1 MWDKRDAVNPGLA
14 VEVAVTVEE
23 VQEWLEL
30 ELARL
35 RLELEGLV
43 ADYFREARE
52 RSFSLRVWPRLKS
65 HNGISYVVWCRKDYI
80 NPGRKI
86 VRTQHIARGQGS
98 YRGRLGQACRYLPPE
113 ERGFVLSYEE
123 RFQMLRQQLEV
134 LVRIRSGVVRYIA
147 LRGKEKEKALIPGP
161 EVADIC

>member
-1 MWDKRDAVNPGLA
+1 MGA
-14 VEVAVTVEE
+14 AVTVEE

-43 ADYFREARE
+43 AGYFREARE
-52 RSFSLRVWPRLKS
+52 RSYSLRVWPRLKA
-65 HNGISYVVWCRKDYI
+65 HNGASYVVWCRKDYV
-80 NPGRKI
+80 NPRRRI

-113 ERGFVLSYEE
+113 ERAFVLGYED
-123 RFQMLRQQLEV
+123 RFRMVRQRLEV
-134 LVRIRSGVVRYIA
+134 LVQIKSGLARYLA
-147 LRGKEKEKALIPGP
+147 LQEKELEKALISSP
-161 EVADIC
+161 EAEAI